1 VTVTLRAATDAD
13 TETLYAFQ
21 AEPEGSAMAVFASR
35 DPEAFEAHQVKVLAD
50 STNVFRVIEADG
62 VVVGSIGSWNA
73 GDDRAVGFWLGRDH
87 WGRGYATEAL
97 RAFLQVDRARPL
109 TAYVAVQNVA
119 SRRVLEKAGF
129 SVVERRLADGG
140 IEEDVLRRTAP

>member
-1 VTVTLRAATDAD
+1 MTVTLRAATDSD

-21 AEPEGSAMAVFASR
+21 AEPESSAMAAFPSR
-35 DPEAFEAHQVKVLAD
+35 DREAFEAHHAKVLAD
-50 STNVFRVIEADG
+50 STNVFCVIEADD
-62 VVVGSIGSWNA
+62 VVVGWIGSWNA
-73 GDDRAVGFWLGRDH
+73 GDDRAVGYWLGRDH
-87 WGRGYATEAL
+87 WGRGYATQAL
-97 RAFLQVDRARPL
+97 RAFLQVDRTRPL

-129 SVVERRLADGG
+129 TVVERRLEDGG

>member
-1 VTVTLRAATDAD
+1 
-13 TETLYAFQ
+13 
-21 AEPEGSAMAVFASR
+21 MAVFPSR
-35 DPEAFEAHQVKVLAD
+35 DRGAFEAHQAKIRAD
-50 STNVFRVIEADG
+50 PTNVLRVIEADG
-62 VVVGSIGSWNA
+62 LVVGSIGSWDA
-73 GDDRAVGFWLGRDH
+73 GEDRAVGYWLGRDY

-97 RAFLQVDRARPL
+97 RAFLEVDPFRPL

-129 SVVERRLADGG
+129 TVVERRASED

>member
-1 VTVTLRAATDAD
+1 MTVTLRAATDAD
-13 TETLYAFQ
+13 TETLYTFQ

-35 DPEAFEAHQVKVLAD
+35 DPEAFKAHQVKVLAD

-62 VVVGSIGSWNA
+62 VVVGWISSWNA
-73 GDDRAVGFWLGRDH
+73 GDDRAVGYWLGRDH

-109 TAYVAVQNVA
+109 TAYVAVPNVA

-129 SVVERRLADGG
+129 SVVERRLADDG